1 MDLGAI
7 RSRIKDFFGDV
18 VDYFKHFKASGL
30 YKFGDMIYAFVLL
43 IMAVVKTFS

>member
-1 MDLGAI
+1 MDFGAI
-7 RSRIKDFFGDV
+7 WSRIKGFFGDA

-43 IMAVVKTFS
+43 IVAVVKTFS